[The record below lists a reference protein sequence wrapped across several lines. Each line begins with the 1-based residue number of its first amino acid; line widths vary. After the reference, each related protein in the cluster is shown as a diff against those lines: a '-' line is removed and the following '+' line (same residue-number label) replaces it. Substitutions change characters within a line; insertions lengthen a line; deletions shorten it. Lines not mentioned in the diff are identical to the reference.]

1 MTPEDEDD
9 GNAAKHIQLRHPRHL
24 TASTRRGRRG
34 TDGTAIAPR
43 RATTSRGDP
52 PPGRA
57 ARPVALPERGAQ
69 WRGGGRRAPPA
80 PPAEPP
86 APAAGGWG
94 HRPPPRGAPPQ
105 PTN

>member
-43 RATTSRGDP
+43 RATVSRGDP

-57 ARPVALPERGAQ
+57 ARPVALLERRAQ
-69 WRGGGRRAPPA
+69 WRAADGGGALTRPARRRATGPRRIRN
-80 PPAEPP
+80 
-86 APAAGGWG
+86 
-94 HRPPPRGAPPQ
+94 RPPRATARQ
-105 PTN
+105 ACD